1 MKTTH
6 LFALVAVLTV
16 AGLSSVRAGEW
27 GGDCRGGG
35 GWGGERGGE
44 WNYFDHVGA
53 FCKEHGVKF
62 SHGYFYPGLVQK
74 HFTEKWYDEH
84 FQTYMNWDPHA
95 HCPYYFCEGHG
106 VWYPIHYI
114 EKVGPG
120 AKGPGPVVGQPGPGG
135 PGAGPAPGGPVPDA
149 APGGQGPNGPAVVPN
164 GPNGGPSGPNV
175 APAGNGTPAG
185 PQGVT
190 PAPNP
195 PAPGNTGTGSPPP
208 EPTSSDTDRVARA
221 QTPAARDIPKGTFE
235 DAIPETK

>member
-16 AGLSSVRAGEW
+16 AGLSSARAGEW
-27 GGDCRGGG
+27 GGDCRRGG
-35 GWGGERGGE
+35 GWGGQRGGE

-74 HFTEKWYDEH
+74 HFTEKWYDWH
-84 FQTYMNWDPHA
+84 FKTYMHFDPHA

-114 EKVGPG
+114 HEVGPG
-120 AKGPGPVVGQPGPGG
+120 AKGPGPVVGKPGPG
-135 PGAGPAPGGPVPDA
+135 P
-149 APGGQGPNGPAVVPN
+149 
-164 GPNGGPSGPNV
+164 GPSGPVLEGAAGSGGSGPVGPNTPAVGPNAPSGGSAGAGV
-175 APAGNGTPAG
+175 APAAKQGAAPGVAPNAPPAG
-185 PQGVT
+185 
-190 PAPNP
+190 
-195 PAPGNTGTGSPPP
+195 GNSGTGGPPP
-208 EPTSSDTDRVARA
+208 EPTSNDTDRVARA
-221 QTPAARDIPKGTFE
+221 QTPAARDIPTGTFE